1 MMPDAMSTVIDTVT
15 VLRGPSPAP
24 GRHAAGLVFRVG
36 QFDETL
42 PEHGITHM
50 VEHLTFGG
58 HHEARYNFNA
68 SVDGR
73 YTQFIVESGDPA
85 DIAAYLD
92 AVCAGLAADHAA
104 TLSRERRILRTE
116 AASRGSAGMLGT
128 CLAERYG
135 ARGPG
140 ILNYQEFG
148 FERLTWEQIA
158 RWRSRWF
165 TAANAVL
172 WVAGELPSGLRL
184 QLPQGQRAP
193 IPDTAQLPVTLPAYV
208 TGAKGGIG
216 VSLVTGRKPADTAT
230 LTVLKRRLTQALR
243 HDHGLTY
250 DVGVDMMDVDTSHA
264 HAWLTADALPE
275 QVPMAAH
282 VLLSTAEALASG
294 GASTAELAEYR
305 SRTQEAL
312 QAPSAVPGLLQ
323 AQARAILAGQPARS
337 GQERAER
344 AAQVTTADIAKVAGR
359 LRGSML
365 VAIPYEVPAVRGRM
379 AAIAQWSP
387 TTITGQRHQAVG
399 GSPPTLTV
407 SAEGVMLTVETG
419 KNATVRYA
427 DTAALLCWNDGK
439 RTLVGADGFTITLD
453 PAQWAHGPSVV
464 ASVTSRIPSGLI
476 ISLDKPG
483 PSTPKPAPAA
493 SAGGGESPKRPRSQ
507 ARVQAN
513 QRIIISFLLLVLIVA
528 GIVWGTASHSE
539 AGFFPI
545 VLGGIVAMRVAVS
558 AGRRRR

>member
-1 MMPDAMSTVIDTVT
+1 
-15 VLRGPSPAP
+15 
-24 GRHAAGLVFRVG
+24 
-36 QFDETL
+36 
-42 PEHGITHM
+42 M

-104 TLSRERRILRTE
+104 MLSRERRILRTE
-116 AASRGSAGMLGT
+116 AACRAL
-128 CLAERYG
+128 ERYDLD
-135 ARGPG
+135 R
-140 ILNYQEFG
+140 N
-148 FERLTWEQIA
+148 
-158 RWRSRWF
+158 
-165 TAANAVL
+165 
-172 WVAGELPSGLRL
+172 
-184 QLPQGQRAP
+184 
-193 IPDTAQLPVTLPAYV
+193 
-208 TGAKGGIG
+208 
-216 VSLVTGRKPADTAT
+216 
-230 LTVLKRRLTQALR
+230 
-243 HDHGLTY
+243 
-250 DVGVDMMDVDTSHA
+250 
-264 HAWLTADALPE
+264 
-275 QVPMAAH
+275 
-282 VLLSTAEALASG
+282 
-294 GASTAELAEYR
+294 
-305 SRTQEAL
+305 AL
-312 QAPSAVPGLLQ
+312 QRFSNK
-323 AQARAILAGQPARS
+323 
-337 GQERAER
+337 
-344 AAQVTTADIAKVAGR
+344 ADIAKVAGR

-399 GSPPTLTV
+399 GSPPALTV

-464 ASVTSRIPSGLI
+464 ASVTSRIPSGLV

-483 PSTPKPAPAA
+483 PPTPKPAPAA
-493 SAGGGESPKRPRSQ
+493 PAGGGESAKRPRSR

-539 AGFFPI
+539 AGFFPV
-545 VLGGIVAMRVAVS
+545 VLGGIVAMRVAIS